1 MPYYKDMAIPEIKIV
16 QNVGGD
22 EAKMQ
27 GALPGSFYCALTGEI
42 IPGDTGFE
50 IVLSERASI
59 ERTYWGPDHE
69 VQSDEPP
76 VCSSWDGVTS
86 NNGDDCQTACP
97 YNAFC
102 DAPGLLGAEERKTKC
117 TPGFKVTGIS
127 LTTMMPVFIRCGGW
141 SAGAARELN
150 TLITFHKNIRGQFF
164 KAKFRV
170 TTIKRKGTAGEA
182 FVIKFGQPQLLEP
195 ETLSEVKQIIESM
208 IGEALPELT
217 SQQQVHKALE
227 PGKQEALETLATPQ
241 KNMEPIESTPAEL
254 ARAQANL
261 EAAKKASGYVTDK
274 TQAGTIIQT
283 ESPGTVVLG
292 KKDNVPPAVQKLG
305 AEVEKKLPDMN
316 F

>member
-22 EAKMQ
+22 EAKNA
-27 GALPGSFYCALTGEI
+27 GANPGDFYCALTGEI
-42 IPGDTGFE
+42 IPADAGFD

-76 VCSSWDGVTS
+76 ICSSWDGFTS
-86 NNGDDCQTACP
+86 NAGDECQTACP

-164 KAKFRV
+164 KTKFHV
-170 TTIKRKGTAGEA
+170 TTIKRKGTSGEA
-182 FVIKFGQPQLLEP
+182 FVIKFSQPELLAP
-195 ETLSEVKQIIESM
+195 ETLNEVKQIIESM

-217 SQQQVHKALE
+217 SSQQVQKTLE
-227 PGKQEALETLATPQ
+227 PGIKQGAVAMP
-241 KNMEPIESTPAEL
+241 EPTESTPQEL
-254 ARAQANL
+254 DRAKANV
-261 EAAKKASGYVTDK
+261 EAGKRASGYVSDK
-274 TQAGTIIQT
+274 TTAQIIPDDA
-283 ESPGTVVLG
+283 PGTVILG
-292 KKDNVPPAVQKLG
+292 KKTAPVPPAVQKLG
-305 AEVEKKLPDMN
+305 AEVKKKLPDMN

>member
-22 EAKMQ
+22 EAKMM
-27 GALPGSFYCALTGEI
+27 GAIPGDFYCALTGEK
-42 IPGDTGFE
+42 IPGDVGFD

-59 ERTYWGPDHE
+59 ERTYWGPDHD

-76 VCSSWDGVTS
+76 ICSSWDGFTS
-86 NNGDDCQTACP
+86 NLGDECQTACP

-102 DAPGLLGAEERKTKC
+102 DAPGLLGTEERKTKC

-127 LTTMMPVFIRCGGW
+127 LTNMMPVFIRCSGW

-150 TLITFHKNIRGQFF
+150 FMITFHKNMRGQFF

-217 SQQQVHKALE
+217 SSQQVQKALE
-227 PGKQEALETLATPQ
+227 PGIKQETE
-241 KNMEPIESTPAEL
+241 EPEPTPAQL

-261 EAAKKASGYVTDK
+261 EAAKKASGYPTAETK
-274 TQAGTIIQT
+274 APIIPSET
-283 ESPGTVVLG
+283 PGTVVLG
-292 KKDNVPPAVQKLG
+292 KKDTVPPAVQKLG
-305 AEVEKKLPDMN
+305 AEVKKKLPDMN